1 MLTVFIQNTYIH
13 KCTNAMCMSVPE
25 LPIPYLA
32 LVVGFHFWSSAIA
45 RASTEPGDWG
55 VTHTT
60 THTTGTNYVWTT
72 WTRCLV
78 GFWAMWI
85 VCTYVRMWPS
95 RNGTYIRAY
104 IVECTCTIHI
114 ETSIHNTSG
123 RAAIVENAILLCTTM
138 KVSSLVDECKQTT
151 LFLLLSRT
159 VAVTKPCKCIRT
171 YVHTMHTMCTHTPL
185 STHIHA
191 SRGWTSLYHLWKWW

>member
-1 MLTVFIQNTYIH
+1 MYKRHVYVCPRITYSIFGISSWLPLLVLCHCQSIYRARGLRSDTHHNTHYRHQLCMDSMNPLPTGVLIH
-13 KCTNAMCMSVPE
+13 VDSVYVAQQEWDICT
-25 LPIPYLA
+25 
-32 LVVGFHFWSSAIA
+32 
-45 RASTEPGDWG
+45 
-55 VTHTT
+55 
-60 THTTGTNYVWTT
+60 
-72 WTRCLV
+72 
-78 GFWAMWI
+78 
-85 VCTYVRMWPS
+85 
-95 RNGTYIRAY
+95 Y

-191 SRGWTSLYHLWKWW
+191 SRGWTSLYHLWK